1 MDDKQITE
9 GLRKI
14 MMAGIGAVTTGVEKS
29 QEVIDKYAEKGKATF
44 EQAKSATKDAAEKVK
59 KAYDESGIPEWF
71 SPDVTKEML
80 LDAAQ
85 ALSKDDMIWL
95 RDALQALIDQ
105 HTDDD
110 EPETDSASSSENA
123 DQPE

>member
-44 EQAKSATKDAAEKVK
+44 EQTKSATKEAAEKVK
-59 KAYDESGIPEWF
+59 KA
-71 SPDVTKEML
+71 
-80 LDAAQ
+80 
-85 ALSKDDMIWL
+85 
-95 RDALQALIDQ
+95 
-105 HTDDD
+105 
-110 EPETDSASSSENA
+110 
-123 DQPE
+123 